1 MLIIFLAFAKVD
13 VTRKIEERENEFSIL
28 QCDVRKYLQANCS
41 EDDIQD
47 MKVYLTSLSV
57 SISEDT
63 SPSVFTSH
71 QAEIIVYNSLT
82 QIFQWL
88 TLNHCWSFL
97 NFYLLESLVNRYV
110 RDADLK
116 GRVTKFKED
125 METFKKDMKLADF
138 LPAWS
143 GRCPH
148 IPASGFEPIILR
160 VNKDWGNCTLA
171 HVAEME
177 GFLESRF
184 LINRFIL
191 RFANGHYGSV
201 VIMWLV
207 PSHVIAFLKERIMA
221 IGTKSFSM
229 VGIIEMAFSGNLI
242 VKVIL
247 VQLAI
252 AGSYNCRMTND
263 VQNIIICIHTGFIT

>member
-1 MLIIFLAFAKVD
+1 MYTITKDSWILLCNLNHFCIAFAKVE
-13 VTRKIEERENEFSIL
+13 VTRKIEDKENEFSTL
-28 QCDVRKYLQANCS
+28 LCDVRRYLQANCS

-63 SPSVFTSH
+63 SPSVFTTH
-71 QAEIIVYNSLT
+71 QAEIIVYNTLP

-88 TLNHCWSFL
+88 TLNGCWSFL
-97 NFYLLESLVNRYV
+97 NFYLLASLVDRYIHD
-110 RDADLK
+110 DALK
-116 GRVTKFKED
+116 KRVAKFKED
-125 METFKKDMKLADF
+125 MEIFKQEMKLADF

-143 GRCPH
+143 GRCPLL
-148 IPASGFEPIILR
+148 PASGFEPIILR
-160 VNKDWGNCTLA
+160 VNKDWADCTLA

-201 VIMWLV
+201 VITWLV
-207 PSHVIAFLKERIMA
+207 PPHAIGFLKERIMA
-221 IGTKSFSM
+221 IGIKALSE
-229 VGIIEMAFSGNLI
+229 VGIIKVTLSNNFI

-247 VQLAI
+247 
-252 AGSYNCRMTND
+252 SC
-263 VQNIIICIHTGFIT
+263 

>member
-1 MLIIFLAFAKVD
+1 
-13 VTRKIEERENEFSIL
+13 
-28 QCDVRKYLQANCS
+28 
-41 EDDIQD
+41 

-63 SPSVFTSH
+63 SPSVFTSQ
-71 QAEIIVYNSLT
+71 QAAIIVYNTLP

-88 TLNHCWSFL
+88 TLNGCWSFL
-97 NFYLLESLVNRYV
+97 NFYLLESLVDRYG
-110 RDADLK
+110 DESLK
-116 GRVTKFKED
+116 QRITRFKED
-125 METFKKDMKLADF
+125 MEAFKKEMKLADF

-148 IPASGFEPIILR
+148 VPASGFEPIILR
-160 VNKDWGNCTLA
+160 VNKDWADCTLA

-191 RFANGHYGSV
+191 RFANCNPGSV

-207 PSHVIAFLKERIMA
+207 PSHAIAFLKERIMA
-221 IGTKSFSM
+221 IGTKSFRKE
-229 VGIIEMAFSGNLI
+229 GIVEVKFSNNLT
-242 VKVIL
+242 VKVKYIISSLSLEIVGSDIIMRPCEEMIL
-247 VQLAI
+247 LECLYTI
-252 AGSYNCRMTND
+252 CTCRHHRLKFS
-263 VQNIIICIHTGFIT
+263 QNTPLP